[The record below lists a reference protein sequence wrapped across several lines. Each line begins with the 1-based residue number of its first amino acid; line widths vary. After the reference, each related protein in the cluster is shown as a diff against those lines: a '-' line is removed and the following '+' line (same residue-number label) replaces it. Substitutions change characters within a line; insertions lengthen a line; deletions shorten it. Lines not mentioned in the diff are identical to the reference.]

1 MTIVFIKSKSE
12 KILDFNFEYSKGLA
26 KIKISLILSDPEEM
40 RIKNWLQTINIY
52 LKNR

>member
-26 KIKISLILSDPEEM
+26 KIKISLILQ
-40 RIKNWLQTINIY
+40 K
-52 LKNR
+52 